1 MSHTAII
8 TFRNEG
14 DEPVCCVCKHGS
26 GYIDGL
32 GHSLAKW
39 LKRMTIL
46 NGMWSEEQ
54 HREHDYANG
63 IGCLAAKWIAD
74 NKTETGVIC
83 MCASDRREAYNYD
96 IILHRYRMRL
106 LDMSG
111 TKADDCI
118 TITVLNKKGN
128 LIFSGSPSEL
138 LEFEE
143 AVPDD

>member
-1 MSHTAII
+1 MSTRSTIR
-8 TFRNEG
+8 FRNEG
-14 DEPVCCVCKHGS
+14 DSPVCCVYKHFD

-39 LKRMTIL
+39 LIPMKLI
-46 NGMWSEEQ
+46 NGMCNDEQ
-54 HREHDYANG
+54 YRHDYANG

-74 NKTETGVIC
+74 NKTETGDIY
-83 MCASDRREAYNYD
+83 MCGSGAQEEYNYD
-96 IILHRYRMRL
+96 VILKRQNMRMFAV
-106 LDMSG
+106 DG

-118 TITVLNKKGN
+118 VVTVRNSKGN

-143 AVPDD
+143 NDG